1 MPKAVKARDA
11 YLKRVRAALETS
23 ATEMSRS
30 DYIDALE
37 EIQCDVEARLDAA
50 RQESGDS

>member
-1 MPKAVKARDA
+1 MAKTGKARDA
-11 YLKRVRAALETS
+11 YVKRVRAALETS
-23 ATEMSRS
+23 ATEMSRG

-50 RQESGDS
+50 RQENGDS